1 MANGTGTTHS
11 GGGGTALPGT
21 VDGLLTISAR
31 EAQAAH
37 RGTDAILTMLRQ
49 GGGEA
54 DPDDPALAVVE
65 MLMAAEERDAVMEDA
80 IAAMHGTLDVLA
92 DTAATIRNEQA
103 QAAAREQLLRQEILA
118 VRQRLEQFLGMVRIA
133 PSPGSAGG

>member
-1 MANGTGTTHS
+1 M
-11 GGGGTALPGT
+11 
-21 VDGLLTISAR
+21 DGLLTISAR